1 MCAGP
6 WEATIHNLRREV
18 NLEAER
24 LEEHKAAWL
33 SQQTELPA
41 LSVSNAK
48 AAEDL
53 ALLQSTQ
60 AVMEHQHARL
70 ERQ

>member
-6 WEATIHNLRREV
+6 LEATIYNLKREV
-18 NLEAER
+18 SLEAER
-24 LEEHKAAWL
+24 LEERKAAWM
-33 SQQTELPA
+33 SQQMELHA
-41 LSVSNAK
+41 LSESNAK

-53 ALLQSTQ
+53 ALLESTH